1 MLDRIDL
8 HVSVQRPKYTELT
21 ATRAEE
27 SSEVIRARV
36 KLARERQAK
45 RLAIYG
51 MRTNSQMQHRQ
62 IKETCGMTP
71 RAQQI
76 LADVFNRLHLSA
88 RAYDRIIKVSRT
100 IADLQGKDIIDAE
113 QIAEAVSYRAQDKE

>member
-1 MLDRIDL
+1 
-8 HVSVQRPKYTELT
+8 
-21 ATRAEE
+21 
-27 SSEVIRARV
+27 
-36 KLARERQAK
+36 
-45 RLAIYG
+45 
-51 MRTNSQMQHRQ
+51 MQHRQ